1 MPNSLSFELALV
13 LLLAAIVAVP
23 LFRRLGL
30 VAVLAYLATGVLLG
44 PDGIGMVS
52 DPDRILAASEI
63 GVVMLL
69 FVIGLELS
77 PARLVLMRRPVFGA
91 GGAQVFLSALLLGAA
106 LLAFGLHWKGAL
118 VAGLGLALSSTAVG
132 LQLLAE
138 RKQLG
143 SDFGKLAFAILLF
156 QDLVAIPLL
165 AAIPLLGGAKN
176 ETLTW
181 TMVLHAVGAIAIV
194 ILGGRLVLRQ
204 LFRIVARTRM
214 PEVFTATAL
223 LVVLG
228 IAWFMQLAGLSAGL
242 GAFLAGVLLSDSEF
256 RHELESQIEPFK
268 GLLLGLFFIAV
279 GMDIDLDR
287 VAEEPQIIAAG
298 VLVLLL
304 VKFGIL
310 FLVGL
315 RPGKLPV
322 RSALMLGS
330 VMWLGG
336 EFAFVVFSE
345 AVRVNLLEDEAR
357 DRLVAM
363 VGVSMALTPLLLIV
377 MSRLLSRVKEQ
388 KPVREFDAI
397 EEKDSQKPQVLIAG
411 MGRFGQ
417 IVARLLT
424 AQHIP
429 FVALEHSPEQVDDM
443 RRFGNRIYY
452 GDPTRPELLRAA
464 GAQHVKAFVI
474 AVDDT
479 ETNIKATRLI
489 RRMYPKAQIF
499 SRARNRQHAWRLM
512 DLGAEAFRET
522 FGSSIEMGEQVLIA
536 LGLPPE
542 TAADHARRFRAH
554 DEKLLRAQH
563 LVYDD
568 DAAVIQ
574 TARNART
581 DLEKLFEADVT
592 DSDTLDD
599 ATPPTVG

>member
-1 MPNSLSFELALV
+1 M
-13 LLLAAIVAVP
+13 
-23 LFRRLGL
+23 
-30 VAVLAYLATGVLLG
+30 
-44 PDGIGMVS
+44 
-52 DPDRILAASEI
+52 
-63 GVVMLL
+63 
-69 FVIGLELS
+69 
-77 PARLVLMRRPVFGA
+77 
-91 GGAQVFLSALLLGAA
+91 
-106 LLAFGLHWKGAL
+106 
-118 VAGLGLALSSTAVG
+118 
-132 LQLLAE
+132 
-138 RKQLG
+138 
-143 SDFGKLAFAILLF
+143 
-156 QDLVAIPLL
+156 
-165 AAIPLLGGAKN
+165 
-176 ETLTW
+176 
-181 TMVLHAVGAIAIV
+181 
-194 ILGGRLVLRQ
+194 
-204 LFRIVARTRM
+204 
-214 PEVFTATAL
+214 
-223 LVVLG
+223 
-228 IAWFMQLAGLSAGL
+228 
-242 GAFLAGVLLSDSEF
+242 
-256 RHELESQIEPFK
+256 
-268 GLLLGLFFIAV
+268 
-279 GMDIDLDR
+279 
-287 VAEEPQIIAAG
+287 
-298 VLVLLL
+298 
-304 VKFGIL
+304 
-310 FLVGL
+310 
-315 RPGKLPV
+315 
-322 RSALMLGS
+322 
-330 VMWLGG
+330 
-336 EFAFVVFSE
+336 
-345 AVRVNLLEDEAR
+345 
-357 DRLVAM
+357 
-363 VGVSMALTPLLLIV
+363 
-377 MSRLLSRVKEQ
+377 KEQ

-581 DLEKLFEADVT
+581 DLEKLFEADAT
-592 DSDTLDD
+592 GEDTPR
-599 ATPPTVG
+599 TT